1 MVIGLTI
8 LGFGTSATELLVSV
22 LAALLGGLPRIA
34 GVALLAAYAVYVAL
48 MLQLC
53 RNGMPR
59 PLWQAGQAQ
68 PQPIRAP
75 SVRHT
80 AITAERGRPVPSG
93 QLPPGCCTPTKAVL
107 RSADQSRPVISDPF
121 GPVRKRSI

>member
-48 MLQLC
+48 ML
-53 RNGMPR
+53 
-59 PLWQAGQAQ
+59 
-68 PQPIRAP
+68 
-75 SVRHT
+75 
-80 AITAERGRPVPSG
+80 
-93 QLPPGCCTPTKAVL
+93 
-107 RSADQSRPVISDPF
+107 
-121 GPVRKRSI
+121 